1 MAPSNKFVK
10 SLPLGKIPDRK
21 DFITFK
27 GKDAER
33 KALWQMVVEQSKV
46 LGDEFFEAVQSEKIA
61 QMVTPAKKQA
71 KQMMRDH
78 V

>member
-1 MAPSNKFVK
+1 
-10 SLPLGKIPDRK
+10 
-21 DFITFK
+21 
-27 GKDAER
+27 
-33 KALWQMVVEQSKV
+33 MVVEQSKV